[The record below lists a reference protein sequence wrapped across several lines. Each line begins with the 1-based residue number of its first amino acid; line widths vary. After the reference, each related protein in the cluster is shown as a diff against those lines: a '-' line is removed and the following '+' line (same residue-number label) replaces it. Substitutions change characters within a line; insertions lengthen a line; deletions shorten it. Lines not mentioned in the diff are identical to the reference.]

1 MILLKTIRYNLT
13 FLGTVEVPDNAID
26 EEIYDYIREAYYNQG
41 FDFDYV
47 NDVDWSEE

>member
-1 MILLKTIRYNLT
+1 MKTIRYSLT
-13 FLGTVEVPDNAID
+13 FLGTIEVPDNTTD
-26 EEIYDYIREAYYNQG
+26 EEVYDYIREDYYSQG

>member
-1 MILLKTIRYNLT
+1 MKTIRYSLT
-13 FLGTVEVPDNAID
+13 FLGTIEVSDNATD
-26 EEIYDYIREAYYNQG
+26 EEVYDYIREDYYNQG

>member
-1 MILLKTIRYNLT
+1 MKIIRYSLT
-13 FLGTVEVPDNAID
+13 FLGAIEVPDNATD
-26 EEIYDYIREAYYNQG
+26 EEVYDYIREDYYNQG